1 MSDTLRISQLTQEG
15 YSKILPNSFFMLFLF
30 LFLKKQF
37 VNLQPFLVM
46 ILIKC
51 YLSII
56 FIILIIFI
64 VYLFDLCY
72 VQPISSIR
80 NWQPTLDVLVVF
92 LLISCSLLFTHHFN
106 YVLGCFTSRY
116 YNIFFCFSTCHI
128 WLSHDMLNVFNFT
141 LGHYYCI

>member
-1 MSDTLRISQLTQEG
+1 MFGISQLTQEG
-15 YSKILPNSFFMLFLF
+15 YSIALISHFISVIFIIFFSKTDYYVQSFLA
-30 LFLKKQF
+30 
-37 VNLQPFLVM
+37 M

-56 FIILIIFI
+56 LRILIIFI
-64 VYLFDLCY
+64 VYLFDLCF
-72 VQPISSIR
+72 VKPISSIGK
-80 NWQPTLDVLVVF
+80 WHPTLDVLVVF

-106 YVLGCFTSRY
+106 CVLGCFTSRY
-116 YNIFFCFSTCHI
+116 YNIFFCFSTFHI